1 MCSSLHGWCLNG
13 APEFLQWVTYITEPN
28 NVNKKGS
35 SERVKLQKV
44 GLRKWEEQMFAANT
58 LQPSER
64 RRFSCVQN
72 SMGFIQQNA
81 MDRTWALGLSPSWP
95 PAPVWPWKSH
105 VISSRLS
112 FPIWKTTLNLLFW
125 IGKIITIN
133 VWVWDTAEFQWQ
145 QSITAGAAVD
155 PHHPVRWA
163 EQILHYRHFTEEE
176 TEALRGKVTYPL
188 LPLSA
193 KSMKWPLSLIC
204 PWRNYLLF

>member
-64 RRFSCVQN
+64 RRLSCVQN

-81 MDRTWALGLSPSWP
+81 VDRTWALGLSPSWP

-105 VISSRLS
+105 IISSRLS

-125 IGKIITIN
+125 IGKITTIN
-133 VWVWDTAEFQWQ
+133 DNKCVSVRH
-145 QSITAGAAVD
+145 SRVSVAAVYYHWCCCW

-163 EQILHYRHFTEEE
+163 GQILH
-176 TEALRGKVTYPL
+176 
-188 LPLSA
+188 
-193 KSMKWPLSLIC
+193 
-204 PWRNYLLF
+204 